1 MAWLCTARRGVPMS
15 HTIKF
20 NEELGVLVLRAKRSM
35 DVVEI
40 KRAFDEMVGLP
51 AFREGLSLIVDFR
64 GSETPVSGPEVRQL
78 AEYARRADARWGTT
92 KWAFLASAD
101 TAYGLSRIFMAL
113 TSEHRVET
121 HVFRT
126 LADANGWLGLGVN
139 VDEILVRT
147 PD

>member
-1 MAWLCTARRGVPMS
+1 MS
-15 HTIKF
+15 HTIKL

-40 KRAFDEMVGLP
+40 KTAFDEMVRLP
-51 AFREGLSLIVDFR
+51 GFREGLSLIVDFR

-78 AEYARRADARWGTT
+78 AEYAKRAGARWGAT
-92 KWAFLASAD
+92 KWAFLASTD

-113 TSEHRVET
+113 TSEHQVET
-121 HVFRT
+121 HVFRN